1 VTGFL
6 EPDVLVELGPR
17 RFPSVISRLLLH
29 LGFDDAWVVDGAG
42 DGGADV
48 VGERNGLRTVIQC
61 KWKQDPGR
69 AVPAAAVAEIARARK
84 GYDADRAWVVTNA
97 KFGASAVQKAGEF
110 PFPVEL
116 VDGRRLAEWWDD
128 AMFAA
133 AIKRPDLYTY
143 QSEALAAV
151 TARIRAS
158 NRALVV
164 MATGL
169 GKTVVMGAFVSS
181 FLIERPGARILVI
194 APTKALV
201 EQLEKALWPFL
212 DRSVETH
219 CLTEG
224 HHPDSIEG
232 VACATIQ
239 AAQAYVQEG
248 YSPDLV
254 IIDEAHHIGGQNNL
268 GTLLH
273 DLSDTPQLGLTAT
286 PWRGDGYKLEEWFA
300 VLAFT
305 LSITDGMKL
314 GYLAD
319 VDYRLFIDTIPWD
332 EVRQQSGQSYS
343 VRDLNTKLFLPQRD
357 EKIRDELISI
367 WNRTPSPRAI
377 VFCQTISHAERMV
390 RLLNRVPQFRE
401 VAIIHGELGLRERQ
415 QALLKFRKGVVR
427 LIVAVD
433 VLNEG
438 IDVPDVNIVCFARV
452 THSRRIF
459 VQQLGRGLRIA
470 PGKGVVEVLDF
481 VSDVRRVA
489 AALAVR
495 RELIGESEELYLAG
509 NHRIEFVDQEV
520 GDLMNEW
527 IKDAAEIEDDD
538 GGATLEFPGLDL

>member
-1 VTGFL
+1 MAGFL
-6 EPDVLVELGPR
+6 NPDVLVELGPR
-17 RFPSVISRLLLH
+17 RFPAAISRLLLH

-42 DGGADV
+42 DGGADI
-48 VGERNGLRTVIQC
+48 VGERDGARTVIQC
-61 KWKQDPGR
+61 KWKRDAGTVTAS
-69 AVPAAAVAEIARARK
+69 AVTEVARARK
-84 GYDADRAWVVTNA
+84 SYDADHAWVVTNG
-97 KFGASAVQKAGEF
+97 KFGGKAIQKAGEF
-110 PFPVEL
+110 PFQVEL
-116 VDGRRLAEWWDD
+116 VDGLRLAQWWDD
-128 AMFAA
+128 PMFAPT
-133 AIKRPDLYTY
+133 IERPDLRPY

-151 TARIRAS
+151 TSRINAS

-169 GKTVVMGAFVSS
+169 GKTVLMGAFVSS
-181 FLIERPGARILVI
+181 FLNKHPGAQIMVV

-201 EQLEKALWPFL
+201 EQLERAIWPFL

-219 CLTEG
+219 CLAEG
-224 HHPDSIEG
+224 HHPDGIGG

-239 AAQAYVQEG
+239 AAQAYILEG
-248 YSPDLV
+248 YSPDLI
-254 IIDEAHHIGGQNNL
+254 IIDEAHHIGKQNNL
-268 GTLLH
+268 GMMLH
-273 DLSDTPQLGLTAT
+273 ELAETPQLGLTAT
-286 PWRGDGYKLEEWFA
+286 PWRGDAYQLEDWFA
-300 VLAFT
+300 VAAFT

-319 VDYRLFIDTIPWD
+319 VNYRLFIDTIPWD
-332 EVRQQSGQSYS
+332 EVRKQSGQSYS

-357 EKIRDELISI
+357 EQIRDELISV
-367 WNRTPSPRAI
+367 WSQTQAPRAI
-377 VFCQTISHAERMV
+377 VFCQTISHAKRMV
-390 RLLNRVPQFRE
+390 RLLRGVPQFRE

-415 QALLKFRKGVVR
+415 QAMLKFRKGVVR
-427 LIVAVD
+427 LLVAVD

-470 PGKGVVEVLDF
+470 PGKGIVEVLDF

-538 GGATLEFPGLDL
+538 GGATLEFPGSDL